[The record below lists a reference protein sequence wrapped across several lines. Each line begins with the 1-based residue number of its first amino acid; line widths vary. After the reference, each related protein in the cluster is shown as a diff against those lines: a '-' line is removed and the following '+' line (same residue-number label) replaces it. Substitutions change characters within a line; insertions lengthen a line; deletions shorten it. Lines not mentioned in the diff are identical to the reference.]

1 MSVSVSRGSPATT
14 PKQSLD
20 DVQVGY
26 GICASCAPHRGW
38 SSGRLFSF
46 PRSPT
51 YHAVTRSVVN
61 EPAAHITVRP
71 CQAITVIQIGYY
83 ENSGT
88 VSLSTCRPSHV
99 PHRRNVLARRRC
111 PIHVLQCAHCASP
124 IGQGVAWKK
133 VDSRHTDGVGCTDVL
148 PTSVRFHRWTL
159 GFGQFGSHHIAQAL
173 RDHAI
178 HVFGPLPLSNQAPVP
193 SPFRV

>member
-1 MSVSVSRGSPATT
+1 MDRSLHPPLLQSRACGRVGSQRVTPTAEHFSNNPPPNELMSLSISSRSPATT

-99 PHRRNVLARRRC
+99 PRRRNVRARLRC
-111 PIHVLQCAHCASP
+111 PTHVLQC
-124 IGQGVAWKK
+124 
-133 VDSRHTDGVGCTDVL
+133 
-148 PTSVRFHRWTL
+148 
-159 GFGQFGSHHIAQAL
+159 SH
-173 RDHAI
+173 
-178 HVFGPLPLSNQAPVP
+178 
-193 SPFRV
+193 

>member
-61 EPAAHITVRP
+61 EPAAHITVRL

-99 PHRRNVLARRRC
+99 PLRRNVLARLRC

-124 IGQGVAWKK
+124 IGQGVVWKK
-133 VDSRHTDGVGCTDVL
+133 DDPIHTDGVGSTDVL
-148 PTSVRFHRWTL
+148 PTSVST
-159 GFGQFGSHHIAQAL
+159 
-173 RDHAI
+173 
-178 HVFGPLPLSNQAPVP
+178 PV
-193 SPFRV
+193 SSSGTDFYARR